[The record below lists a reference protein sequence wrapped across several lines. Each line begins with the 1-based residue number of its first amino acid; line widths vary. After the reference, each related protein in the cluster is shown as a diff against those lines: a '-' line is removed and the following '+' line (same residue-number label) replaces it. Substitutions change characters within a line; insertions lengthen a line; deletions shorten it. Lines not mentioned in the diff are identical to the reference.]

1 MTAPSAPNYT
11 YEGAFA
17 RIRIASSAIACL
29 SVEPPK
35 QSFKFDKF
43 GRLGS
48 QVKDVRTQGVQDVEG
63 GSILLESAVFAKQ
76 VLPRIPKNGW
86 TQFEFV
92 VTVLQRAPNVNSP
105 FSAIWDRVRFI
116 GTEEEAIEMSE
127 KATKIKLPVD
137 AIQVFYG
144 GVDGVYRSLAIQQG
158 QPSDTAAAFML

>member
-1 MTAPSAPNYT
+1 MAAPSAPNYT

-17 RIRIASSAIACL
+17 RIRIGSSAIACL

-35 QSFKFDKF
+35 QSMKFEKF
-43 GRLGS
+43 GRLGE
-48 QVKDVRTQGVQDVEG
+48 QVKTVRTQGIQDVDG
-63 GSILLESAVFAKQ
+63 GSITIESAVFAKQ
-76 VLPRIPKNGW
+76 LLPRLPKNGW

-92 VTVLQRAPNVNSP
+92 VTVLQRAPNVGSP
-105 FSAIWDRVRFI
+105 FSAVWDRVRFI
-116 GTEEEAIEMSE
+116 GTEEETIEMSE

-144 GVDGVYRSLAIQQG
+144 GVDGVLRSQAIQLG